1 MITKRVAAVDP
12 EADLEPQADHQR
24 SRYIINSAL
33 RTLEL
38 LKMFAQKPS
47 RFTLAELSQLTGLEK
62 NQLYRSIKT
71 LEVAG
76 FVELDLDGKFH
87 LSELIHLLSSH
98 TAAPPTRSLPLVA
111 GPVLDELVATTGES
125 ANLFVRRGLYA
136 VCVDRRESPQMVRLA
151 SVLGATVPLHAGAV
165 PKAILAFLPEQEQ
178 EQVLADLRYLPA
190 YTDRTVLDPELLRRE
205 LVTIRERG
213 YSISDEDYDASAR
226 GVGAPIF
233 DGVGDV
239 VAGISVG
246 GPSFRVGREAL
257 SVFGAIAVQKAKEI
271 SLRLG
276 QAR

>member
-1 MITKRVAAVDP
+1 MAAKRPTMVEP
-12 EADLEPQADHQR
+12 EADFEPQSDDQR

-33 RTLEL
+33 RTLDL
-38 LKMFAQKPS
+38 LKIFAQKPS

-76 FVELDLDGKFH
+76 FVELDMDGKFQ

-98 TAAPPTRSLPLVA
+98 AATPPARSLPLVA
-111 GPVLDELVATTGES
+111 GPMLDELVSVTGES

-151 SVLGATVPLHAGAV
+151 SVLGSAVPLHAGAV
-165 PKAILAFLPEQEQ
+165 PKAMLAFLPQAEQ
-178 EQVLADLRYLPA
+178 EQVLSELQYLPA
-190 YTDRTVLDPELLRRE
+190 YTDSTVLDPQLLRRE
-205 LVTIRERG
+205 LEVIRERG
-213 YSISDEDYDASAR
+213 FSISDEDYDASAR

-233 DGVGDV
+233 DDAGDV

-246 GPSFRVGREAL
+246 GPSFRVGKEAL
-257 SVFGAIAVQKAKEI
+257 SVFGALAIEKAKEI
-271 SLRLG
+271 TLRLR
-276 QAR
+276 QA

>member
-1 MITKRVAAVDP
+1 MITKRVAAVDT

-111 GPVLDELVATTGES
+111 GPVLDELVTTTGES

>member
-111 GPVLDELVATTGES
+111 GPVLDELVTTTGES

-271 SLRLG
+271 TLRLG